1 MSDPGLVP
9 LTPLGGAAPRIDR
22 IGAISIAEVADLA
35 LVSLAVRAGQ
45 ENALAEAAASFLG
58 HPLPGPG
65 EGAAR
70 AFWAGPGQ
78 WMLHGR
84 GAEHANLAAR
94 VKAAVGGSASVTD
107 QSDAWAA
114 FDVEGKTVAEML
126 ARLCNLDAARMPAH
140 AASRTLVE
148 HLGCVVL
155 CEVPARRY
163 LVLGPRSAAASL
175 HHALTAAAIGI
186 A

>member
-9 LTPLGGAAPRIDR
+9 LMPLGGTSPRIDR
-22 IGAISIAEVADLA
+22 IGAISILEIADLA
-35 LVSLAVRAGQ
+35 LVSLAARAGQ
-45 ENALAEAAASFLG
+45 ENALAQAAEALLG
-58 HPLPGPG
+58 HSLPGPG

-70 AFWAGPGQ
+70 AFWTGPGQ

-107 QSDAWAA
+107 QSDGWAA
-114 FDVEGKTVAEML
+114 FAVDGDAVAELL

-175 HHALTAAAIGI
+175 HHALIAAATSI